1 MKKLRFFAMMLCI
14 AALGLTTSCSKDNE
28 DLIIGK
34 WKCVSS
40 VHQSVDPDTHE
51 LNTYNNES
59 VGMVMEFTKDG
70 KVTIAGG
77 GTSDYSI
84 SGNTLYMDGGR
95 TQLEIKKLTKKE
107 MTLFF
112 DNSEELGYQS
122 TGTLNFEKQ

>member
-1 MKKLRFFAMMLCI
+1 MLCI